1 MMILILTWKGNKIM
15 SYGLTITQFSLSDF
29 KQACHV
35 FETVIPVAYKQ
46 EGIGHLTDDMREEIE
61 QKINMLRSALE
72 ENEPKTRFWLAKQNG
87 VVVGT
92 ISFGPSNED
101 LNACTDHQLAQV
113 GEVGSL
119 YVLPGYQG
127 RGIASALIK
136 EVAVYLHSRGIEE
149 FCLDSGYRRAQEK
162 WKQKFG
168 LPYAAVKNYW
178 GPGTVHMV
186 WLSRVSNF
194 LA

>member
-1 MMILILTWKGNKIM
+1 MN
-15 SYGLTITQFSLSDF
+15 GLTITKFSLSDF

-35 FETVIPVAYKQ
+35 FETVIPHAFEQ

-61 QKINMLRSALE
+61 HKINMLRSARE
-72 ENEPKTRFWLAKQNG
+72 EDEPQTRFWLAKQHG

-92 ISFGPSNED
+92 ISIGPSNQD
-101 LNACTDHQLAQV
+101 LNACTDHQLTQV
-113 GEVGSL
+113 RELGSL
-119 YVLPGYQG
+119 YVLPGYQDQ
-127 RGIASALIK
+127 GIASALIK
-136 EVAVYLHSRGIEE
+136 EVAVYLHSHGIEE

-168 LPYAAVKNYW
+168 EPYAAVKDYW

-186 WLSRVSNF
+186 WFCRVSGF